1 MNLTPKQFEIVK
13 FIKDYRKERGYS
25 PTLAEIGE
33 NLGISAVT
41 VFEHIGAL
49 EKKGAI
55 TRQRGRVRGITISR
69 TLKVEVPT
77 STDRPYGR
85 PVWVTRT
92 GRRSSVAGFGSLSLP
107 LVGYIAAG
115 SPIEA
120 VEDKETLNL
129 SEIFS
134 PDREC
139 FVLRVKGD
147 SMVDE
152 GIHDGDFVIVEK
164 RDWAQSGETVVAL
177 LPDNEATLKKFY
189 PEKDCIRLQPA
200 NPQVKPIY
208 TKEVRIQ
215 GAVIG
220 VLRKY

>member
-1 MNLTPKQFEIVK
+1 MNLTPKQFDIVK
-13 FIKDYRKERGYS
+13 FIEDYRKERGYS

-33 NLGISAVT
+33 ELGISAVT
-41 VFEHIGAL
+41 VFEHIEAL
-49 EKKGAI
+49 EKKGAV
-55 TRQRGRVRGITISR
+55 TRQRGRARGIAISR
-69 TLKVEVPT
+69 ALKAEVPT
-77 STDRPYGR
+77 STNRPYPYGSWVARAVRR
-85 PVWVTRT
+85 P
-92 GRRSSVAGFGSLSLP
+92 SVAGLSSLSLP

-120 VEDKETLNL
+120 VEDRDALNL
-129 SEIFS
+129 AEIFS
-134 PDREC
+134 PDKEC

-164 RDWAQSGETVVAL
+164 KDTAQNGETVVAL

-189 PEKDCIRLQPA
+189 REKDHIRLQPA
-200 NPQVKPIY
+200 NPQSDPIH
-208 TKEVRIQ
+208 TKDVRIQ
-215 GAVIG
+215 GVVIG

>member
-1 MNLTPKQFEIVK
+1 MNLTPKQFEIAK
-13 FIKDYRKERGYS
+13 FIQDYRRERGYS

-33 NLGISAVT
+33 NLDISAVT
-41 VFEHIGAL
+41 VFEHIEAL

-69 TLKVEVPT
+69 VLRAEVPT
-77 STDRPYGR
+77 STDRR
-85 PVWVTRT
+85 L
-92 GRRSSVAGFGSLSLP
+92 SVVGYRALSLP

-120 VEDKETLNL
+120 VEDKEALNF

-134 PDREC
+134 PDKEC

-164 RDWAQSGETVVAL
+164 RNRAQDGETVVAL

-189 PEKDCIRLQPA
+189 REKERIRLQPA
-200 NPQVKPIY
+200 NPQALPIY
-208 TKEVRIQ
+208 TKDVRIQ
-215 GAVIG
+215 GVVIG

>member
-13 FIKDYRKERGYS
+13 FIQDYRTERGYS

-41 VFEHIGAL
+41 VFEHIEAL

-69 TLKVEVPT
+69 VLRAEVPT
-77 STDRPYGR
+77 STDRR
-85 PVWVTRT
+85 L
-92 GRRSSVAGFGSLSLP
+92 SVVGYRALSLP

-120 VEDKETLNL
+120 VEDKEALNF

-134 PDREC
+134 PDKEC

-164 RDWAQSGETVVAL
+164 RNRAQDGETVVAL

-189 PEKDCIRLQPA
+189 REKERIRLQPA
-200 NPQVKPIY
+200 NPQALPIY
-208 TKEVRIQ
+208 TKDVRIQ
-215 GAVIG
+215 GVVIG

>member
-55 TRQRGRVRGITISR
+55 TRQRGRTRGITISR
-69 TLKVEVPT
+69 ALKVEVPT

-92 GRRSSVAGFGSLSLP
+92 GRRSSVVGLGSLSLP

-120 VEDKETLNL
+120 VEDKEVLNL

-189 PEKDCIRLQPA
+189 PEKDSIRLQPA

-215 GAVIG
+215 GVVIG

>member
-13 FIKDYRKERGYS
+13 FILNYRKEQGYS
-25 PTLAEIGE
+25 PTLVEIGE
-33 NLGISAVT
+33 RLGVSAVT

-49 EKKGAI
+49 EKKGAV
-55 TRQRGRVRGITISR
+55 TRQRGRARGITISR
-69 TLKVEVPT
+69 ALKAEVPT
-77 STDRPYGR
+77 STDHPYGSWVARTVRR
-85 PVWVTRT
+85 P
-92 GRRSSVAGFGSLSLP
+92 SVAGFGSLSLP
-107 LVGYIAAG
+107 LMGYIAAG

-120 VEDKETLNL
+120 VEDKEALNL

-134 PDREC
+134 PHREC

-164 RDWAQSGETVVAL
+164 KDTAQNGETVVAL
-177 LPDNEATLKKFY
+177 FPDNEATLKKFY
-189 PEKDCIRLQPA
+189 REKDRIRLEPA
-200 NPQVKPIY
+200 NPLLEPIY
-208 TKEVRIQ
+208 TKDVRIQ
-215 GAVIG
+215 GVVIG